1 LPVIAEKKNEEK
13 VCKINANVGKVGGNF
28 IKFSFLIFQMD

>member
-1 LPVIAEKKNEEK
+1 MNRTKKK
-13 VCKINANVGKVGGNF
+13 VWKIYANAGKVGGNF